1 LGNKHIGFCGYA
13 YSSTPLTTGGWAR
26 AYGLYGYAGNAY
38 QGYNYGVIGRLLGSN
53 GGAAIF
59 GTTSTNDLNVTTNA
73 YAGLFH
79 GNVYIGGGGKLSVNR
94 MTADYQIDVTGQ
106 IRADNLQV
114 NSDERLK
121 DNIATLISPISK
133 INRLRG
139 VSYNLIKP
147 QLLKNENSSDSLST
161 ETNISQIDT
170 SFYNRKHFGLIAQ
183 ELQQILPELVYK
195 DRDGFLS
202 VDYIALI
209 PLLVEGLK
217 EQQLIINAQGSKIE
231 ELRKII
237 DANNNLKSGLVS
249 DIGSYN
255 GPINAY
261 LFQNSPNPFNHQT
274 EIKYFLPSTESEGI
288 IYILDLQGKILLE
301 FKISNNG
308 PGSIII
314 NSAELEPGI
323 YIYSLVLKGT
333 ELDSKRMI
341 LTK

>member
-1 LGNKHIGFCGYA
+1 
-13 YSSTPLTTGGWAR
+13 
-26 AYGLYGYAGNAY
+26 
-38 QGYNYGVIGRLLGSN
+38 
-53 GGAAIF
+53 
-59 GTTSTNDLNVTTNA
+59 
-73 YAGLFH
+73 
-79 GNVYIGGGGKLSVNR
+79 

-133 INRLRG
+133 INSLRG

-147 QLLKNENSSDSLST
+147 QSLKNENSIDSLST
-161 ETNISQIDT
+161 ETIISQIDT

-183 ELQQILPELVYK
+183 ELQQSLPELVYK
-195 DRDGFLS
+195 DRNGFLS

-231 ELRKII
+231 ELKKII

-249 DIGSYN
+249 DIVSSN
-255 GPINAY
+255 GTINAY

-314 NSAELEPGI
+314 NSSELEPGI
-323 YIYSLVLKGT
+323 YIYTLIIKGD
-333 ELDSKRMI
+333 EIDSKRMI
-341 LTK
+341 LTN